1 VSAIQL
7 SGVLLP
13 ADEPVRLWIQDGTI
27 SATPASPVE
36 STLEARYIIA
46 GFVDAHCHVGVGPH
60 GAVSLDEA
68 VDQART
74 DRDAGTL
81 LIRDCGSPL
90 DTRPLQAMAD
100 LPRIIRA
107 GQHIALPK
115 RYIPT
120 LAVELESEDQL
131 PAAVAEQARRGDGW
145 VKLVGDWIDRAV
157 GDLRPLWSDGALAK
171 AVEVAHE
178 HGARVT
184 AHVFG
189 EDAIPGLIA
198 AGIDCLEHATGMTDD
213 AIAAMAD
220 RGTALVPTLINI
232 ENFPGIAD
240 RATTKFPTY
249 AAHMRALHAGVG
261 DRVRAAIEA
270 GVAVYA
276 GSDAGGGINHGRIV
290 DEIVALH
297 RVGMSPTDAI
307 GAASWRAR
315 RWLGMP
321 AVTGE
326 CLDGVPAVTGE
337 CLDGVSADLLLY
349 DADPRR
355 DLTVLRYPKHVV
367 LRGKLIR

>member
-1 VSAIQL
+1 MSGIQL
-7 SGVLLP
+7 SGLLLP
-13 ADEPVRLWIQDGTI
+13 ADEPVRLWINDGVI
-27 SATPASPVE
+27 STTPVSPVE
-36 STLEARYIIA
+36 TTLNAEYIVA
-46 GFVDAHCHVGVGPH
+46 GLVDAHCHIGVGPN
-60 GAVSLDEA
+60 GAVSLEEA

-81 LIRDCGSPL
+81 LIRDCGSPV
-90 DTRPLQAMAD
+90 DTTPLQAMDD

-107 GQHIALPK
+107 GRHIARPK
-115 RYIPT
+115 RYIRT
-120 LAVELESEDQL
+120 VAIELESEDQL

-157 GDLRPLWSDGALAK
+157 GDLRPLWSDGVLAK
-171 AVEVAHE
+171 AVDAAHE

-189 EDAIPGLIA
+189 EDAIPGLVA
-198 AGIDCLEHATGMTDD
+198 AGVDCLEHATGMSDD
-213 AIAAMAD
+213 DIAAMAD

-232 ENFPGIAD
+232 ENFSGIAD
-240 RATTKFPTY
+240 RATKFPTY
-249 AAHMRALHAGVG
+249 AAHLRALHAGVG

-276 GSDAGGGINHGRIV
+276 GSDAGGGISHGRLV

-297 RVGMSPTDAI
+297 RVGMNPTEAL

-321 AVTGE
+321 AATGE
-326 CLDGVPAVTGE
+326 SLDGIP
-337 CLDGVSADLLLY
+337 ADLLLY
-349 DADPRR
+349 DTDPRH
-355 DLTVLRYPKHVV
+355 DLAVLRHPKHVV
-367 LRGKLIR
+367 LRGRLIR